1 MRLLSTRLIVSLILG
16 ITVVSA
22 AFSYYEA
29 LSWKHTLRGDLEHL
43 AALFSKTLAGNVEH
57 SWNPAPE
64 RELQRLLQR
73 FGGREHIFG
82 VAIYRRNGD
91 LVAVTPGLKQS
102 LTVTGA

>member
-1 MRLLSTRLIVSLILG
+1 MRLLSARLIVSLILV
-16 ITVVSA
+16 ITLVSS

-29 LSWKHTLRGDLEHL
+29 QSCKHTLRSDLEHR
-43 AALFSKTLAGNVEH
+43 AELFSETLAGNVEH
-57 SWNPAPE
+57 SWNLAPE
-64 RELQRLLQR
+64 RELHRLVQR
-73 FGGREHIFG
+73 FGDREHIFG